1 MRCAMVML
9 MAMVLGAG
17 GCATQPPVGYRA
29 EDCYYRHLY
38 PNARDLLREELA
50 GKPDKN
56 VILHSM
62 RLGMAALADG
72 DEDEAE
78 RALLRAYSYLIGG
91 KINED
96 DRKLGATLI
105 VEDIKVWTGD
115 AYEKAMSFYYLAV
128 LSMMRGEWDN
138 ARAAIRNSLFGLRAF
153 DVPAGEGQGGMAEVA
168 GAAAEANVDPQ
179 EISREVQ
186 SQFALGYLIA
196 GLCEVQLGTPDE
208 AKPHFDRV
216 RELSPDLAPL
226 VDALAGNQFDTLL
239 LVDYG
244 RGPRKT
250 SYGPDNALV
259 KHVPDGRR
267 RTPPSL
273 RVSVDG
279 QAVEPATDR
288 PAVDL
293 WTLSQFPQ
301 WWSLESI
308 RKAKSAIGNFLLVGG
323 SIAAVVGTAA
333 GSEEAQ
339 WAGLGAAAAGLVSK
353 ASAQA
358 DVRHLGT
365 LPRCVYMVPLQLGK
379 GRHDV
384 RIEFDT
390 DRMSDATWHDL
401 VPGVNGQ
408 PSVYYLRMHGLAPG
422 MPRWS
427 DAPMNYSIHTQRPAG
442 LRPYIFGG
450 RDMAWPTEQASQA
463 YEGDAAMARW
473 TAFDLASL
481 CRAEGLYER
490 PGPQGLTG
498 AASRAPGLYRHVAE
512 GGRVLWSPKPGTHAH
527 QRLTRQP
534 HPPYQPVNEPL
545 RRAAQQLGG
554 PEGSAAVQ

>member
-1 MRCAMVML
+1 MRCAMVMV
-9 MAMVLGAG
+9 MVVTVGIG
-17 GCATQPPVGYRA
+17 GCATQPPAGYRA
-29 EDCYYRHLY
+29 EDFYYRHLY
-38 PNARDLLREELA
+38 PTARDVLRGELA
-50 GKPDKN
+50 GKADKN
-56 VILHSM
+56 VILNSM
-62 RLGMAALADG
+62 RLGMASLADG

-115 AYEKAMSFYYLAV
+115 PYEKAMSFYYLAV

-138 ARAAIRNSLFGLRAF
+138 ARAAIRNALFRLRAF
-153 DVPAGEGQGGMAEVA
+153 DVPAGEGQTGMAEVA
-168 GAAAEANVDPQ
+168 GAAAQADADPQ

-216 RELSPDLAPL
+216 RELNSDLAPL
-226 VDALAGNQFDTLL
+226 VDALAGDQFDTLL
-239 LVDYG
+239 LIDYG
-244 RGPRKT
+244 RGPRKV

-259 KHVPDGRR
+259 MHVPDGRR

-273 RVSVDG
+273 AVTVDG
-279 QAVEPATDR
+279 QVVEPATAR

-365 LPRCVYMVPLQLGK
+365 LPRCVYIVPLQLGE

-384 RIEFDT
+384 RIGFDR
-390 DRMSDATWHDL
+390 DRMSGATWHDL
-401 VPGVNGQ
+401 TGGAKGR
-408 PSVYYLRMHGLAPG
+408 PSVYYLRMHGEAPG

-427 DAPMNYSIHTQRPAG
+427 DAPTNYSLYTQRPAG
-442 LRPYIFGG
+442 LRPYLLGG
-450 RDMAWPTEQASQA
+450 HDMAWPTEQAAEA
-463 YEGDAAMARW
+463 YEAAVLSRW

-481 CRAEGLYER
+481 CRAEGLFQR
-490 PGPQGLTG
+490 PGPQGMTD

-527 QRLTRQP
+527 ERLTRQS
-534 HPPYQPVNEPL
+534 HPPYKPVGEAL
-545 RRAAQQLGG
+545 RRATRQLVGS
-554 PEGSAAVQ
+554 EGSAPVQ